1 MTRPLRGPLNPTN
14 VDHSTDAYDTIDWLV
29 KNVPESN
36 GKVGVL
42 GISYDGFT
50 ALMALFHPHPALRA
64 AMPINPMVDGWM
76 GDDWS
81 HNGAFRQLSLTFT
94 SDVLTAP
101 LKISGSPIVNLIAS
115 TTGTDGDFVVKLID
129 VYPDEV
135 GREPKMGGFQL
146 MASADIFRG
155 RYLDGF
161 DKPRPIRANEKE
173 RYRFN
178 LPDANHVFL
187 PGHRLMI
194 QVQSSWFPLY
204 DRNPQTYV
212 SNIFL
217 AKPGDYKKAS
227 IKVFNAGEYASF
239 VELPV
244 VKNNPKP
251 R

>member
-1 MTRPLRGPLNPTN
+1 M
-14 VDHSTDAYDTIDWLV
+14 I
-29 KNVPESN
+29 
-36 GKVGVL
+36 
-42 GISYDGFT
+42 
-50 ALMALFHPHPALRA
+50 
-64 AMPINPMVDGWM
+64 
-76 GDDWS
+76 
-81 HNGAFRQLSLTFT
+81 TFT
-94 SDVLTAP
+94 SDILTEP

-135 GREPKMGGFQL
+135 GREPKMGGYQL
-146 MASADIFRG
+146 MISADIFRG

-161 DKPRPIRANEKE
+161 DKSRPIRENEKE

-212 SNIFL
+212 SNILL
-217 AKPGDYKKAS
+217 AKPDDYQKAS
-227 IKVFNAGEYASF
+227 IKVFDAGESF

-244 VKNNPKP
+244 VKS

>member
-1 MTRPLRGPLNPTN
+1 
-14 VDHSTDAYDTIDWLV
+14 
-29 KNVPESN
+29 
-36 GKVGVL
+36 
-42 GISYDGFT
+42 
-50 ALMALFHPHPALRA
+50 
-64 AMPINPMVDGWM
+64 
-76 GDDWS
+76 
-81 HNGAFRQLSLTFT
+81 LTE
-94 SDVLTAP
+94 P

-135 GREPKMGGFQL
+135 GREPKMGGYQL
-146 MASADIFRG
+146 MISADIFRG

-161 DKPRPIRANEKE
+161 DQPRPIRANTKE

-212 SNIFL
+212 DNILL
-217 AKPGDYKKAS
+217 AKSSDYQKAS
-227 IKVFNAGEYASF
+227 IKVFDAGDSASF
-239 VELPV
+239 LVLPV
-244 VKNNPKP
+244 VAHRAK
-251 R
+251 